1 MYAVTYFDILCE
13 TFILAQFIYFSI
25 YLQASRMQFSFDD
38 ITDSEIRIRDFKDAN
53 RETRD
58 TRIIVLPRGK

>member
-1 MYAVTYFDILCE
+1 
-13 TFILAQFIYFSI
+13 
-25 YLQASRMQFSFDD
+25 MQFSFDD